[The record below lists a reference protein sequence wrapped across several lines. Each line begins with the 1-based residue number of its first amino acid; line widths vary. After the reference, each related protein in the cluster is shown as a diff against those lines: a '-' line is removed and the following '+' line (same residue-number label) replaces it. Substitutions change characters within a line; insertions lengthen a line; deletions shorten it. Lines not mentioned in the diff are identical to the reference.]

1 MPVCVMT
8 WWRTKEERGDSRKVA
23 VSLVSRS
30 RRLWTAA
37 PTRTS
42 SHPSFEG
49 SVHQRVAVHVQAVKN
64 HVAEIAGHNAIA
76 EVGPQLMSALVFVAI
91 TATFYANLGAQV
103 PGLDTSSPAVR
114 QHIAPLNPPAA
125 GAPAAVAAAAR
136 VASTQA
142 FHLAMLVASLLL
154 LVGAGVS
161 AVGIENPRESGTIN
175 AP

>member
-1 MPVCVMT
+1 
-8 WWRTKEERGDSRKVA
+8 
-23 VSLVSRS
+23 
-30 RRLWTAA
+30 
-37 PTRTS
+37 
-42 SHPSFEG
+42 
-49 SVHQRVAVHVQAVKN
+49 
-64 HVAEIAGHNAIA
+64 
-76 EVGPQLMSALVFVAI
+76 MSALVFVAI